1 MYQNDWIISPE
12 KLIETITT
20 SIFYLKQL
28 KWHGCILFLGYFCS
42 SQWPSQIGPTAEND
56 GAAIPPLI
64 FFFESHQLIEFLIEQ
79 GF

>member
-1 MYQNDWIISPE
+1 MAAYYFWAI
-12 KLIETITT
+12 
-20 SIFYLKQL
+20 
-28 KWHGCILFLGYFCS
+28 FCS
-42 SQWPSQIGPTAEND
+42 SQRPSQIGPTAKND